1 MKFKRILSG
10 LLAAAVA
17 ASSLAVTSIT
27 SYGAD
32 VANGSC
38 GTGATWSLD
47 SDGVLTISGTG
58 EITADNDM
66 KGYSDQIKE
75 VIVNDGITK
84 IGDFMFQLYESLMK
98 VTLPDTLTEIGKSAF
113 NGCHFEEIT
122 IPENVTTIGRN
133 AVASEELKNII
144 IKAKEITSVSSSSF
158 RGAQTQTFHVY
169 EGSTT
174 ETTLKNAGILTDS
187 NTEYIVEESDVVE
200 SGDCGPDAKFTIDSN
215 GKMTI
220 TGTGAADTNENIPFE
235 YKNSLIKEVE
245 VKEGITSISN
255 VCDTIRELT
264 KVTLPTGLTEIGNKA
279 FYCCVK
285 LERISIPETVTKLGE
300 NAFGLCTVLTEI
312 EIPSGVTEIPK
323 NTFKSSSALTEIVI
337 PENVTTIGDGAFY
350 GCRSLN
356 KIYFEAKE
364 VSSVPS
370 SSGILTNAFGRI
382 ASDAKYHVYKDS
394 TTEKSLTDAGY
405 LTADNTVY
413 IGEEPEP
420 EPEPSSDVYTWTG
433 TWTRQKGLEDA
444 GTATGG
450 MTVANAGGGWQ
461 MVVKNVDIS
470 KMVQPVLV
478 AECTQNKIQVWKG
491 EGAVSA
497 NLITNGTD
505 PGVEIALEDKTSTAF
520 TLSLTNTGS
529 ITSIKIYDAAY
540 KEPVVEQKCGE
551 NVTWTFDEKTGVLT
565 ISGQGPMYEVSEYS
579 DASAWE
585 YYKHKDDVKEV
596 VINDGV
602 TEIGNYAFGSTYRTE
617 YPNLTKVTLPK
628 TLTKIGKAAFE
639 VVNADISIPESVT
652 DIGNDAF
659 NGTKVSS
666 VTLKEGMILGG
677 QAFANCTM
685 LTTLTI
691 PKGINYG
698 YVNDGRG
705 HWSSQ
710 QFAWCT
716 ALETVVI
723 EGGGNDI
730 HAGSS
735 NAIKNVIAK
744 GMFNG
749 CIALNTVTI
758 KDAETIEEDAFYNCS
773 ALKTVTIN
781 GSSLKTVEREAFKG
795 CTKLETIT
803 IDSEILESVEKA
815 NDAYCS
821 FDMTNKPTFK
831 FKEGSKTETTLDEA
845 GYLVSSADMTKLN
858 EAIEKAEAVN
868 SEEYTRETYEA
879 VAKALDKAREVLGN
893 YKSTQDDVDAA
904 AKALEEAIAALE
916 EMPEPP
922 TDADPEVD
930 PAAEPFIK
938 VYPSTGAIAKSA
950 TLLKGKADEGIA
962 GAVKVR
968 VTFDCASDVSYNPN
982 ASLELNAEVNGTN
995 SYEKFM
1001 GTDTSYKN
1009 GAKGYIVSLPL
1020 KYAINSGESVDITAF
1035 TYSWTNAKDY
1045 VYGITRIEYLG
1056 ADGSILRTVIANP
1069 DDLDTAALEAVIAE
1083 GSALIEEHSDDYT
1096 RDTRVKLASAILTAT
1111 QILEGAKYG
1120 EVTQS
1125 EIDDAAETVRYHID
1139 NLVKVDKPVD
1149 FTALNDAISKAEAIK
1164 PEGYTADSYAAL
1176 TSAIDEAKKV
1186 AANTSATQEQVDA
1199 AVQAIED
1206 AVAALV
1212 SIGGG
1217 LTGTV
1222 TTPGTDE
1229 AVTVTVTNS
1238 DGDIIAETV
1247 AQNGG
1252 YSISGIE
1259 DGDYIIWFAAE
1270 GCAARSYEVAV
1281 VDGKAVCEA
1290 EIHLYGDING
1300 DGEITT
1306 ADVGLANSH
1315 ARGVSMLEDY
1325 DFAVADI
1332 TGDGEVTTADVGFI
1346 NSIAQGIN

>member
-1 MKFKRILSG
+1 
-10 LLAAAVA
+10 
-17 ASSLAVTSIT
+17 
-27 SYGAD
+27 
-32 VANGSC
+32 
-38 GTGATWSLD
+38 
-47 SDGVLTISGTG
+47 
-58 EITADNDM
+58 
-66 KGYSDQIKE
+66 
-75 VIVNDGITK
+75 
-84 IGDFMFQLYESLMK
+84 
-98 VTLPDTLTEIGKSAF
+98 
-113 NGCHFEEIT
+113 
-122 IPENVTTIGRN
+122 
-133 AVASEELKNII
+133 
-144 IKAKEITSVSSSSF
+144 
-158 RGAQTQTFHVY
+158 
-169 EGSTT
+169 
-174 ETTLKNAGILTDS
+174 
-187 NTEYIVEESDVVE
+187 
-200 SGDCGPDAKFTIDSN
+200 
-215 GKMTI
+215 MTI
-220 TGTGAADTNENIPFE
+220 TGTGTANTNANIPFE

-264 KVTLPTGLTEIGNKA
+264 KVTLPTGLTEIGDNA
-279 FYCCVK
+279 FCYCIK
-285 LERISIPETVTKLGE
+285 IESISIPETVTKLGE
-300 NAFGLCTVLTEI
+300 SAFQSCSTLTEI
-312 EIPSGVTEIPK
+312 EIPSGVKELPNK
-323 NTFKSSSALTEIVI
+323 VFYSCDALTEIVI
-337 PENVTTIGDGAFY
+337 PENVTTIGKQAFY
-350 GCRSLN
+350 GCRNLN

-364 VSSVPS
+364 VSSIPS
-370 SSGILTNAFGRI
+370 SSSILTNVFSRI
-382 ASDAKYHVYKDS
+382 ASDAKFYVYRDS

-450 MTVANAGGGWQ
+450 MTVVNADGGWQ

-520 TLSLTNTGS
+520 TLSLTNTVS
-529 ITSIKIYDAAY
+529 ITSVKIYDAAY
-540 KEPVVEQKCGE
+540 KEPVVEQKCGK

-565 ISGQGPMYEVSEYS
+565 ISGQGPMYELGIEKP
-579 DASAWE
+579 DADKWD
-585 YYKHKDDVKEV
+585 YYKYKDDIKEV
-596 VINDGV
+596 VVNDGV
-602 TEIGNYAFGSTYRTE
+602 TTIGKSAFRE
-617 YPNLTKVTLPK
+617 YTNITKVTLPS
-628 TLTKIGKAAFE
+628 TLTLIDNYAFFF
-639 VVNADISIPESVT
+639 VPLDINIPESVT
-652 DIGNDAF
+652 SLGNSAF
-659 NGTKVSS
+659 KGTNVSS
-666 VTLKEGMILGG
+666 VTLKEGMNLGG
-677 QAFANCTM
+677 EAFSDCEK
-685 LTTLTI
+685 LTSLTI

-710 QFAWCT
+710 QFSWCT

-781 GSSLKTVEREAFKG
+781 GSSLKTVESTAFKD

-845 GYLVSSADMTKLN
+845 GYLLSSADMTKLN

-868 SEEYTRETYEA
+868 SEDYTRETYEA

-904 AKALEEAIAALE
+904 AKALEEAISALE

-938 VYPSTGAIAKSA
+938 VYPSTGAIANSA

-962 GAVKVR
+962 GVVKVR
-968 VTFDCASDVSYNPN
+968 VTFDCASDVSYNTN
-982 ASLELNAEVNGTN
+982 ASIELNAEVNGTK

-1001 GTDTSYKN
+1001 ETDTSYKN

-1069 DDLDTAALEAVIAE
+1069 DD
-1083 GSALIEEHSDDYT
+1083 
-1096 RDTRVKLASAILTAT
+1096 
-1111 QILEGAKYG
+1111 
-1120 EVTQS
+1120 
-1125 EIDDAAETVRYHID
+1125 
-1139 NLVKVDKPVD
+1139 
-1149 FTALNDAISKAEAIK
+1149 
-1164 PEGYTADSYAAL
+1164 
-1176 TSAIDEAKKV
+1176 
-1186 AANTSATQEQVDA
+1186 
-1199 AVQAIED
+1199 
-1206 AVAALV
+1206 
-1212 SIGGG
+1212 
-1217 LTGTV
+1217 
-1222 TTPGTDE
+1222 
-1229 AVTVTVTNS
+1229 
-1238 DGDIIAETV
+1238 
-1247 AQNGG
+1247 
-1252 YSISGIE
+1252 
-1259 DGDYIIWFAAE
+1259 
-1270 GCAARSYEVAV
+1270 
-1281 VDGKAVCEA
+1281 
-1290 EIHLYGDING
+1290 
-1300 DGEITT
+1300 
-1306 ADVGLANSH
+1306 
-1315 ARGVSMLEDY
+1315 Y
-1325 DFAVADI
+1325 DFAVAEMS
-1332 TGDGEVTTADVGFI
+1332 GDGMITTVDVGII
-1346 NSIAQGIN
+1346 NSAAKAL

>member
-27 SYGAD
+27 SYGAE

-84 IGDFMFQLYESLMK
+84 IGDFMFQLYDSLMK

-200 SGDCGPDAKFTIDSN
+200 SGDCGPDAKYTIDSN

-413 IGEEPEP
+413 IGEEP

-652 DIGNDAF
+652 DMGNDAF

-749 CIALNTVTI
+749 CSSLNTVTI
-758 KDAETIEEDAFYNCS
+758 KDAETIEEEAFYNCS

-821 FDMTNKPTFK
+821 FDVTNKPTFK

-845 GYLVSSADMTKLN
+845 GYLISSADMTKLN

-868 SEEYTRETYEA
+868 SEDYTRETYEA

-968 VTFDCASDVSYNPN
+968 VTFDCASDVSYNTN
-982 ASLELNAEVNGTN
+982 ASIELNAEVNGTN

-1176 TSAIDEAKKV
+1176 TSAIEEAKKV
-1186 AANTSATQEQVDA
+1186 AANTSATQEQVDSA
-1199 AVQAIED
+1199 AQAIED

-1222 TTPGTDE
+1222 TTPGTDA

-1270 GCAARSYEVAV
+1270 GCVARSYEVAV

>member
-10 LLAAAVA
+10 LLAAVVA

-38 GTGATWSLD
+38 GTSATWSLD
-47 SDGVLTISGTG
+47 SDGVLTVSGTG
-58 EITADNDM
+58 EITADDDM

-84 IGDFMFQLYESLMK
+84 IGDYTFQVYDSLMK

-122 IPENVTTIGRN
+122 IPENVTTIARN

-187 NTEYIVEESDVVE
+187 NTEYIVEESDVVV

-220 TGTGAADTNENIPFE
+220 TGTGAANTNANIPFE

-264 KVTLPTGLTEIGNKA
+264 KVTLPTGLTEIGDKA
-279 FYCCVK
+279 FNVCVK
-285 LERISIPETVTKLGE
+285 LESISIPETVTKLGE
-300 NAFGLCTVLTEI
+300 SAFQSCLMVTEFELPSALTEI
-312 EIPSGVTEIPK
+312 S
-323 NTFKSSSALTEIVI
+323 KSAFRSCSSLTEIVI
-337 PENVTTIGDGAFY
+337 PENVTTIGEQAFY
-350 GCRSLN
+350 GCSSLN
-356 KIYFEAKE
+356 KIYFKAKE
-364 VSSVPS
+364 ITSVPAS
-370 SSGILTNAFGRI
+370 SPRTVSAFARI

-413 IGEEPEP
+413 IGEEP

-478 AECTQNKIQVWKG
+478 AECTQNQIQVWKG

-602 TEIGNYAFGSTYRTE
+602 TEIGNYAFGSSNRTE

-628 TLTKIGKAAFE
+628 TLTKIGKTAFKL
-639 VVNADISIPESVT
+639 VNADISIPESVT

-666 VTLKEGMILGG
+666 VTLKEGMNLGG
-677 QAFANCTM
+677 GAFSNCEK
-685 LTTLTI
+685 LTSLTI

-781 GSSLKTVEREAFKG
+781 GSSLKTVESTAFKG

-803 IDSEILESVEKA
+803 IDSEILESVVKA

-868 SEEYTRETYEA
+868 SEDYTRETYEA

-930 PAAEPFIK
+930 PAVEPFIK
-938 VYPSTGAIAKSA
+938 VYPSTGAIANSA
-950 TLLKGKADEGIA
+950 TLLKGKADKGIA

-968 VTFDCASDVSYNPN
+968 VTFDCASDVSYNTN
-982 ASLELNAEVNGTN
+982 ASIELNAEVNGTN

-1139 NLVKVDKPVD
+1139 NLVKVEKPVD

-1164 PEGYTADSYAAL
+1164 PDGYTADSYATL
-1176 TSAIDEAKKV
+1176 TSAIEEAKKV

-1199 AVQAIED
+1199 AAQAIDD

-1212 SIGGG
+1212 SIDGG
-1217 LTGTV
+1217 LTGAV
-1222 TTPGTDE
+1222 TTPGTDA

-1238 DGDIIAETV
+1238 DGEVVAEAT
-1247 AQNGG
+1247 ANGTE
-1252 YSISGIE
+1252 YTISGLD
-1259 DGDYIIWFAAE
+1259 DGDYIVWFTAE
-1270 GCAARSYEVAV
+1270 GCAERSYAV
-1281 VDGKAVCEA
+1281 TVTGGNAAVDA
-1290 EIHLYGDING
+1290 ELHIYGDVNG
-1300 DGEITT
+1300 DGKITT
-1306 ADVGLANSH
+1306 VDVGLANAH
-1315 ARGVSMLEDY
+1315 AKGVKSLDDY
-1325 DFAVADI
+1325 DFAVAEMS
-1332 TGDGEVTTADVGFI
+1332 GDGMITTVDVGII
-1346 NSIAQGIN
+1346 NSAAKAL